1 MKKAIIFDLDG
12 TLINTDRVT
21 ISLINELRVEEG
33 LTPLSSDLIS
43 PYLAVGGLALI
54 QNTVSNTDST
64 IQNTK
69 YLERLRLKI
78 SEQKVDENLLFPDVK
93 FALTELSKN
102 NIHLCI
108 CTNKGSALTNKILS
122 DLDIA
127 VFFKT
132 VIADGDLETR
142 KPHQSNFLACT
153 RGLELDKSEYLI
165 IGDSKVD
172 LELSENSGIDF
183 LAYDNR
189 ENFKFI
195 EKFNGKV
202 FRCYRELVNS
212 VLN

>member
-12 TLINTDRVT
+12 TLINTDSIT
-21 ISLINELRVEEG
+21 ISLINELREEEG
-33 LTPLSSDLIS
+33 LTPLSSELIR

-54 QNTVSNTDST
+54 QKTVSNNDSI

-69 YLERLRLKI
+69 YLQRLRLKI
-78 SEQKVDENLLFPDVK
+78 SEHKIDKNLLFPDVK
-93 FALTELSKN
+93 FALKQLSRN
-102 NIHLCI
+102 NIHLSI
-108 CTNKGSALTNKILS
+108 CTNKASALTHKILS
-122 DLDIA
+122 DLDIS

-142 KPHQSNFLACT
+142 KPNHSNFLACT
-153 RGLELDKSEYLI
+153 RGLDLDKSEYLI
-165 IGDSKVD
+165 IGDSRVD
-172 LELSENSGIDF
+172 LELSKNSGIDF

-195 EKFNGKV
+195 EKFDGKV
-202 FRCYRELVNS
+202 FKCYRELVKS